1 MFIIFL
7 KSESGSSTDMI
18 LSTSQGDSSSEV
30 SLSDIEEEICSC
42 PCSEDS
48 EEEDSDMEGSPTV
61 CRYRTGRFG
70 LHQIKWVN
78 KSRNDPTG

>member
-7 KSESGSSTDMI
+7 RSESGSPTDMI
-18 LSTSQGDSSSEV
+18 LSTSQGDSSSDM

-42 PCSEDS
+42 RCSEDS
-48 EEEDSDMEGSPTV
+48 EEEDRDVEGSSTV

-70 LHQIKWVN
+70 LHQIK
-78 KSRNDPTG
+78 